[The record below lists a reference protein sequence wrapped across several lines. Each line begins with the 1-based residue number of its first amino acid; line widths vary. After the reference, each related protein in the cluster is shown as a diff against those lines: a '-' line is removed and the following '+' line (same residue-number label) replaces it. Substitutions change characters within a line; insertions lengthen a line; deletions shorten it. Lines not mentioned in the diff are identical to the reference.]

1 MEFGCHKK
9 FHLKFFLCG
18 GRLYRKKSNMPGK
31 YMNMTREERSRKQKL
46 NTLLIY
52 CKKKVMFLR
61 AKNTKVIKNAKIST
75 SYKNTVVLS
84 NK

>member
-18 GRLYRKKSNMPGK
+18 GRLYTKKSNMPGK
-31 YMNMTREERSRKQKL
+31 YKYMMTREERSRKQKF

-52 CKKKVMFLR
+52 LQKE
-61 AKNTKVIKNAKIST
+61 KIE
-75 SYKNTVVLS
+75 S
-84 NK
+84 NVFKG